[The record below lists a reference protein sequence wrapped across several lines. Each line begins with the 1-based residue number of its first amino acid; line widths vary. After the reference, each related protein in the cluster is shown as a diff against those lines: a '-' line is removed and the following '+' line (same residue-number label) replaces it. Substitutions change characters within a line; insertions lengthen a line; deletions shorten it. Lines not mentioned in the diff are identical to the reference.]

1 MPRVISS
8 NKVMKRAGVAAALAV
23 AFACAQ
29 PTAASAQVPPELRN
43 DKIKVDYYEP
53 RDPKLLPLYERL
65 QRRAVLEQ
73 LSQFLA
79 PVRWPKT
86 LRLIMKECPA
96 GAPRPELYYAAVERS
111 VNVCYQLF
119 TFLRSLEPQPAFGTQ
134 QEVIVGGLIGLVLH
148 TSARAA
154 FDMLGVPRLGE
165 EGDAA
170 DQLSAFLGLQFG
182 EDVARV
188 VIKGT
193 YFVWKRY
200 DDDFAATERTYEFA
214 GRSSVPRQRMYNTL
228 CIAYGGAPG
237 TFKTFVDQGDLLSK
251 RAETCAEEYQ
261 LVRQA
266 FQKTVVPHV
275 DADMMAK
282 ARSTKW
288 IGPEDLR

>member
-1 MPRVISS
+1 V
-8 NKVMKRAGVAAALAV
+8 KRAVAAAALALV
-23 AFACAQ
+23 FAGALSA
-29 PTAASAQVPPELRN
+29 AASAQTPPLELRN
-43 DKIKVDYYEP
+43 DKIKFDYYEP
-53 RDPKLLPLYERL
+53 RDPKLVPLYERL
-65 QRRAVLEQ
+65 QRRRVLEQ

-79 PVRWPKT
+79 PVRWPTT

-96 GAPRPELYYAAVERS
+96 GAPRPEIYYVSVERS

-134 QEVIVGGLIGLVLH
+134 QEVIVGGLIGVVLH

-154 FDMLGVPRLGE
+154 FDMLGIPRLGD

-170 DQLSAFLGLQFG
+170 DQLSSFLGLQFG
-182 EDVARV
+182 DDVARV

-200 DDDFAATERTYEFA
+200 DDELVASEKLYDFAA
-214 GRSSVPRQRMYNTL
+214 RSSVPKQRMYNTL

-237 TFKTFVDQGDLLSK
+237 TFKNFVDQGDLLSK
-251 RAETCAEEYQ
+251 RAEGCVEEYQ
-261 LVRQA
+261 SVRQA
-266 FQKTVVPHV
+266 FQKTIVPHV

-288 IGPEDLR
+288 IGPEDLK